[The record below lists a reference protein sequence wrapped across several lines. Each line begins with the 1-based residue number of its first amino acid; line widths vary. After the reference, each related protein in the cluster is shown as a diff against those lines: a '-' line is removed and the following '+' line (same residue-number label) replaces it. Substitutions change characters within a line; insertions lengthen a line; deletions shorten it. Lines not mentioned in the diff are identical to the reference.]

1 MSSFDLKRR
10 VLCSVFVALP
20 LAGCAGARMGGAS
33 DADLESARSE
43 ALHGATL
50 FHEQC
55 ATCHGE
61 RGEGRGAAPSILGDG
76 ALPRYQRAGSLDA
89 YATQPGLQQ
98 APASAAAPAEGRP
111 ELASALDL
119 HGYLVGH
126 MPQVAQGQR
135 LSSDDYWAVVT
146 FMLLAHGADVPD
158 EGIVSANAA
167 RVKIERQH
175 P

>member
-1 MSSFDLKRR
+1 MSSFDIGHRGLYT
-10 VLCSVFVALP
+10 LLVALP
-20 LAGCAGARMGGAS
+20 LAACAGGRMGAN
-33 DADLESARSE
+33 DADLESAKSQ
-43 ALHGATL
+43 AVPGARL

-76 ALPRYQRAGSLDA
+76 ALPRHQRSGSLDS

-98 APASAAAPAEGRP
+98 APASGAASEGGRP

-119 HGYLVGH
+119 HRYLVGH

-135 LSSDDYWAVVT
+135 LSSDDYWAIVN

-167 RVKIERQH
+167 SVKIATQH

>member
-1 MSSFDLKRR
+1 MYTLVTARR
-10 VLCSVFVALP
+10 VLYSALVALP
-20 LAGCAGARMGGAS
+20 LAACAGAHMGAS
-33 DADLESARSE
+33 DADLESARSQSM
-43 ALHGATL
+43 HGGTL

-61 RGEGRGAAPSILGDG
+61 RGEGRGEAPSILGEG
-76 ALPRYQRAGSLDA
+76 ALPRYQCTGSLDA
-89 YATQPGLQQ
+89 YATHPGLQH
-98 APASAAAPAEGRP
+98 APAGGTAAGGRP

-126 MPQVAQGQR
+126 MPQVAQGKR
-135 LSSDDYWAVVT
+135 LSSDDYWAVVK

-158 EGIVSANAA
+158 EGIAGANAA
-167 RVKIERQH
+167 SVKIERQR